1 MSRLV
6 ILGTSYAVPD
16 ATHENTYLALEGR
29 GGIILV
35 DCPASPVVRLA
46 QAGLQLEDVTD
57 VILTHFHPDHVAGAP
72 LMLMNMWLTGRTA
85 PLNLFGP
92 AHCIERLR
100 MVMGMFGWSRW
111 PGLFPVDLH
120 SLPEEE
126 AALPLESPDFRIV
139 ASPVRHLIPT
149 VGLRLESRGGA
160 VAAYSSDT
168 EPCPAVIRLA
178 QGADALLHD
187 ATGLMPGHST
197 AGQAG
202 EVAHAA
208 GAKSLYLIHYQPRAA
223 DGRLVPEAEQTF
235 DGRVV
240 LAEDL
245 MEIPL

>member
-46 QAGLQLEDVTD
+46 QVGLSLEEVTD
-57 VILTHFHPDHVAGAP
+57 VILTHFHPDHAAGAP
-72 LMLMNMWLTGRTA
+72 LMLMNMWLMGRTS

-92 AHCIERLR
+92 AHCLERLR

-126 AALPLESPDFRIV
+126 ASLSLESPDFRIV
-139 ASPVRHLIPT
+139 SSPVRHLIPT
-149 VGLRLESRGGA
+149 LGLRVQCRGGA
-160 VAAYSSDT
+160 VVAYSCDT

-178 QGADALLHD
+178 QGADVLLHE
-187 ATGLMPGHST
+187 ATGLMPGHSS

-202 EVAHAA
+202 EVARAA
-208 GAKSLYLIHYQPRAA
+208 GAKSLYLIHYRPGA
-223 DGRLVPEAEQTF
+223 DAGRLVSEAEETF
-235 DGRVV
+235 SGRVV

-245 MEIPL
+245 MVIEL